1 MKLSMPIA
9 ALILSVTVFSDSAA
23 AQNRGGGGG
32 GQRGAAAPAPPPQP
46 APRWPDG
53 RINLG
58 AVPGQTGLWEV
69 GPTAMPLTRAD
80 VAEDFGLFAAD
91 MREPTDPFL
100 ATKPKLS
107 QVPFQPWAR
116 ALFADRVQH
125 RREPYTRCKP
135 SGAARQVATAYGTQ
149 LLDVPELRRLYI
161 LETGGAHSFRTVF
174 MDGRSHPA
182 NLASSY
188 RGHSI
193 GRWEGDTLVVDTI
206 GFNEGAWIDNLGV
219 PTTEKLHT
227 IERFTRTDMSQIRY
241 EITIDDPGAYTATWK
256 SGYYMRWV
264 PNAES
269 FEFICQDNNKAS
281 DLMVGDGT
289 LIVETPV
296 FVP

>member
-1 MKLSMPIA
+1 MRQLSKTSALLMVAVIFVVAATEQPAIA
-9 ALILSVTVFSDSAA
+9 
-23 AQNRGGGGG
+23 QGRGG
-32 GQRGAAAPAPPPQP
+32 APAAPPRPT
-46 APRWPDG
+46 PRWPDG

-58 AVPGQTGLWEV
+58 PIPGELGLWEV
-69 GPTAMPLTRAD
+69 GPTAQPLTRPD

-100 ATKPKLS
+100 AAKPKLS

-135 SGAARQVATAYGTQ
+135 SGGARQVATAYGTQ
-149 LLDVPELRRLYI
+149 LLEVPELRRLYI
-161 LETGGAHSFRTVF
+161 LETGGAHSFRTIF
-174 MDGRSHPA
+174 MDGRPHPP
-182 NLASSY
+182 NLSPSY
-188 RGHSI
+188 RGHSV
-193 GRWEGDTLVVDTI
+193 GRWEGDTLVVDTV
-206 GFNEGAWIDNLGV
+206 GFNEGAWIDNLGL

-227 IERFTRTDMSQIRY
+227 IESFTRTDFTTIRY
-241 EITIDDPGAYTATWK
+241 EITVDDPGAYTATWK
-256 SGYYMRWV
+256 SGFYMRWV
-264 PNAES
+264 AGAES

-289 LIVETPV
+289 LTVERPQ